1 MSEQTQRTKLK
12 SFAEVQPMEARF
24 LLAPYLRAGNLNLIR
39 GDGGSGKTML
49 SFAFIAAVTH
59 GNTPPGMPGVLNCP
73 PSNCIYFG
81 AEDDKEEYRH
91 RLDLCGADVQRVF
104 TVERSDMPTL
114 GAVSQLQA
122 YILEIGA
129 KLIVIDPIQAFLPPK
144 TDLNDS
150 ASMRPL
156 LDALREVCR
165 STDCTCIIIE
175 HLNKC
180 TKMKAAYRGIGTV
193 DIINAS
199 RSAIFVGYHPSERGM
214 RAAVHI
220 KANAGYGDAIAFR
233 IGDSGKFQW
242 CGTCD
247 VTEDQVAGA
256 SRTDQKKQFTSPP
269 VLEII
274 CALMQKH
281 PGGWSGTAS
290 QILEET
296 SELCKKYGIASGT
309 SIGRSIP
316 RIEQALRQRG
326 IEHMYTEHMRKHW
339 FYPSQ
344 NNGGNQ
350 PC

>member
-12 SFAEVQPMEARF
+12 SFAEVKPMEARF

-59 GNTPPGMPGVLNCP
+59 GETPPGMPGVLNCP

-81 AEDDKEEYRH
+81 AEDDAEEYRH
-91 RLDLCGADVQRVF
+91 RLDLCGADAQKVF
-104 TVERSDMPTL
+104 TVDPRDMPTL
-114 GAVSQLQA
+114 DAVAQIRA
-122 YILEIGA
+122 YILETDA

-156 LDALREVCR
+156 LDGLREVCR

-199 RSAIFVGYHPSERGM
+199 RSAIFVGYHPSEVGM

-220 KANAGYGDAIAFR
+220 KANAGYGDSIAFR
-233 IGDSGKFQW
+233 IGNNGAFQW

-247 VTEDQVAGA
+247 VTEDQVAEA
-256 SRTDQKKQFTSPP
+256 LRTDQKKQPTSSP

-274 CALMQKH
+274 CALMRNH
-281 PGGWSGTAS
+281 PDGWHGTTS
-290 QILEET
+290 QILAET
-296 SELCKKYGIASGT
+296 SATCGKYGITSGG
-309 SIGRSIP
+309 SIGKAIP
-316 RIEQALRQRG
+316 G
-326 IEHMYTEHMRKHW
+326 IEDALKQKGIGHTYKNSGREHW
-339 FYPSQ
+339 FYRISK
-344 NNGGNQ
+344 
-350 PC
+350 